1 MGNSNEVLLDNKIYI
16 STNSLEIVMKKK
28 LESRNRTFPR
38 NAYDAKFLASV
49 MPQTIFYINIKY
61 LCLNIN
67 IFSLKLAKRLNQI
80 GNFFLI

>member
-1 MGNSNEVLLDNKIYI
+1 
-16 STNSLEIVMKKK
+16 
-28 LESRNRTFPR
+28 
-38 NAYDAKFLASV
+38 

-80 GNFFLI
+80 GNFFFDLESRTPDSQGYPLNFYLSNNDEDIVVFLPRKIEIFE